1 MFAIELTP
9 AKESWKPK
17 SKPVANTTTKR
28 GACLRMFYR
37 IVCLKILR
45 LAVPQGPCTQIVVRI
60 KVHWRQCTYYLEH
73 RPLGLYSS
81 LYDSPSSVE
90 VFQLVRIGHRPT
102 LRAELSKEIG
112 AKCFGFRTVHLTV
125 LDRRMY
131 TYVYIYMYM
140 CGYICL
146 YVYILHYICL
156 STYLSN
162 YLSVRLSIYLPIY
175 QSTQDASAFCCVVII
190 LHAHTC
196 VCDYNT
202 IRASAINPRVRT
214 CRVETRESPQQ
225 AE

>member
-131 TYVYIYMYM
+131 TYVYIYVYVWVHMFV
-140 CGYICL
+140 CL
-146 YVYILHYICL
+146 YFALHLLIYISL
-156 STYLSN
+156 
-162 YLSVRLSIYLPIY
+162 
-175 QSTQDASAFCCVVII
+175 
-190 LHAHTC
+190 
-196 VCDYNT
+196 
-202 IRASAINPRVRT
+202 
-214 CRVETRESPQQ
+214 
-225 AE
+225 